1 MKPLDTIENIKAKIQ
16 EMEGMFPAL
25 QRLIFAG
32 KELAD
37 GRTMSDYNIQ
47 RKSKLHLVPRDWKGN
62 LLLVFCS
69 EHGIKSTICN
79 KQFNIFMF
87 VPR

>member
-1 MKPLDTIENIKAKIQ
+1 MGKTFPLDVKPLDIIENIKAKIQ

-37 GRTMSDYNIQ
+37 GRTVSDFNI
-47 RKSKLHLVPRDWKGN
+47 RRESTLHMVPRDWKGS
-62 LLLVFCS
+62 LLLVLCS
-69 EHGIKSTICN
+69 
-79 KQFNIFMF
+79 
-87 VPR
+87 